1 MSEIPEDVRMAA
13 TALAAR
19 WFYEKWDPDDY
30 ICKLLVRYVAEDMMT
45 QILAERER
53 CAKLALS
60 APTLENKT
68 KMFGSQINELYA
80 TQENLKRLIA
90 LYIRGGA
97 TT

>member
-1 MSEIPEDVRMAA
+1 MSEIPDDVMKAA

-53 CAKLALS
+53 CAQAAIS
-60 APTLENKT
+60 VICN
-68 KMFGSQINELYA
+68 
-80 TQENLKRLIA
+80 
-90 LYIRGGA
+90 RGGQRDDELIDAIRKGTA
-97 TT
+97 T